1 MFTISLQI
9 IRSRDYVL
17 CLKLYN
23 NQHNNQGATVTHML
37 NDNELYGY

>member
-1 MFTISLQI
+1 MFTIYLQI
-9 IRSRDYVL
+9 IWSRDYVL

-23 NQHNNQGATVTHML
+23 NQGATVTHIL